1 MAEEEKSVQEEL
13 SLPILLAD
21 RVIKSAQE
29 AESSKVEC
37 AELARHATQLS
48 QFLRATV
55 RLTSSS
61 QSQFLYDRPIRRI
74 TSEVTKTLDRALS
87 LIRKCRHKPNLLRHV
102 LSITSTT
109 DFRKVS
115 TLVENSTADVTWLL
129 SIFDPEAGPTLS
141 LPPIASNDPIMAWV
155 WSYIAT
161 IQMGNLQYRIDAA
174 QALATLALDNDRNK
188 KMIVEENGIPPLL
201 KLLKE
206 SSSAEAQIAAATGLY
221 NLADDQERV
230 RAIANDL
237 GVQIAVKVLAESPM
251 RVQIHVANLVSRMA
265 DLDAYAQEEFG
276 RENITRPLVIH
287 LGMDVVLDEVN
298 DVQPRKT
305 PSLHSLV
312 QINKEMARNQ
322 VSFHSNSM
330 DGSSK
335 GGYYGNNKKEKDRE
349 LEPPEV
355 KAKLKISCAMAL
367 WKLAKGSLLN
377 SRKITETK
385 ALLCLAKIIEK
396 EEGELQINC
405 LMTVMELAAVAESN
419 AELRRVAFKPTSPA
433 GKAVID
439 QLLRVINEETD
450 APLLILAIKAI
461 GSLARTFP
469 AKDTRIVKHIVAKL
483 GHRNTDVAVEACI
496 ALGKFACPDNFNHV
510 EHSKAIV
517 EFDGVPKLMH
527 LLKSNDRGQLHKL
540 LLLCYL
546 ALHVGN
552 SKALEQARALSILE
566 GAARH
571 VIAQHPDLRELF
583 GKAIHHLTLYQTGGH
598 MHRQA

>member
-1 MAEEEKSVQEEL
+1 MAEEEKSLQEEL

-21 RVIKSAQE
+21 RVIKSAQD

-37 AELARHATQLS
+37 ADLARHATQLS
-48 QFLRATV
+48 QFLRSTV

-61 QSQFLYDRPIRRI
+61 QSQSLYDRPIRRI
-74 TSEVTKTLDRALS
+74 TSEVTKTLERALT
-87 LIRKCRHKPNLLRHV
+87 LVRKCRHKPNLLRHV
-102 LSITSTT
+102 LAITSTT

-115 TLVENSTADVTWLL
+115 ILLENSIADVTWLL

-141 LPPIASNDPIMAWV
+141 FPPIASNDPILAWV

-161 IQMGNLQYRIDAA
+161 IQMGNLQHRIDAA

-206 SSSAEAQIAAATGLY
+206 SSSAEAQIAAATTLY
-221 NLADDQERV
+221 NLADDEETV

-237 GVQIAVKVLAESPM
+237 GVQIIVKVLAESPM

-265 DLDAYAQEEFG
+265 DLDLYAQVEFG

-287 LGMDVVLDEVN
+287 LGMDVVLDEPK
-298 DVQPRKT
+298 DAPPHKT

-312 QINKEMARNQ
+312 QINKEMARNNYS
-322 VSFHSNSM
+322 VHSNSM
-330 DGSSK
+330 DGSSR
-335 GGYYGNNKKEKDRE
+335 GGYYSNKKEKDRE

-355 KAKLKISCAMAL
+355 KAKLKVSCAMAL

-396 EEGELQINC
+396 EKGELQINC
-405 LMTVMELAAVAESN
+405 LMTLMELAAVAESN

-450 APLLILAIKAI
+450 APLVIPAIKAI

-469 AKDTRIVKHIVAKL
+469 AKDTRIVEHIVGKL

-496 ALGKFACPDNFNHV
+496 ALGKFACPDNFNCV

-517 EFDGVPKLMH
+517 EYDGVPKLMN
-527 LLKSNDRGQLHKL
+527 LLRYDRGQVPELQ
-540 LLLCYL
+540 LLCYL

-552 SKALEQARALSILE
+552 SKALEQAKALSILE

-571 VIAQHPDLRELF
+571 VVAQRPDLRELF
-583 GKAIHHLTLYQTGGH
+583 AKAIHHLTLYQIGGH

>member
-29 AESSKVEC
+29 AESSKIDC
-37 AELARHATQLS
+37 SELARHATQLS
-48 QFLRATV
+48 QHLRSTV
-55 RLTSSS
+55 RLTQS
-61 QSQFLYDRPIRRI
+61 QSLYDRPIRRI
-74 TSEVTKTLDRALS
+74 TSDVTKTLERALT
-87 LIRKCRHKPNLLRHV
+87 LVRKCRHKPNLLRHV
-102 LSITSTT
+102 LAITSTA
-109 DFRKVS
+109 DFRKVCS
-115 TLVENSTADVTWLL
+115 LLESSIADVTWLL
-129 SIFDPEAGPTLS
+129 SIFDPDAGPTLS

-161 IQMGNLQYRIDAA
+161 IQMGNLQDRIDAA
-174 QALATLALDNDRNK
+174 QALANLAIDNDRNK

-206 SSSAEAQIAAATGLY
+206 SSSAEAQIAAATALY
-221 NLADDQERV
+221 NLADDEERV

-237 GVQIAVKVLAESPM
+237 GVQIIVKVLAESPM
-251 RVQIHVANLVSRMA
+251 RVQIHVANLVARMA
-265 DLDAYAQEEFG
+265 DLDEYAQEEFG

-287 LGMDVVLDEVN
+287 LGMDVVLDEPT
-298 DVQPRKT
+298 DAQPRKT

-312 QINKEMARNQ
+312 QINKEMARNNF
-322 VSFHSNSM
+322 SLHSNSM
-330 DGSSK
+330 DGSSR
-335 GGYYGNNKKEKDRE
+335 GGKKEKDRE

-355 KAKLKISCAMAL
+355 KAKLKVSCAMAL

-396 EEGELQINC
+396 EKGELQINC
-405 LMTVMELAAVAESN
+405 LMTLMELAAVAESN
-419 AELRRVAFKPTSPA
+419 TELRRVAFKPTSPA

-439 QLLRVINEETD
+439 QLLRVIKEEAD
-450 APLLILAIKAI
+450 PLLVIPAIKAI

-469 AKDTRIVKHIVAKL
+469 AKDTRIVGHIVAEL
-483 GHRNTDVAVEACI
+483 EHGNTDVAMEACI
-496 ALGKFACPDNFNHV
+496 ALGKFACPDNFNCV

-517 EFDGVPKLMH
+517 EFAGVPKLMN
-527 LLKSNDRGQLHKL
+527 LLRYDRGQLHGL
-540 LLLCYL
+540 QLLCYL

-571 VIAQHPDLRELF
+571 VVALHPDLRELF
-583 GKAIHHLTLYQTGGH
+583 AKAIHHLTLYQPGGH

>member
-29 AESSKVEC
+29 AESSKIDC
-37 AELARHATQLS
+37 SELARHATQLS
-48 QFLRATV
+48 QHLRSTV
-55 RLTSSS
+55 RLTQS
-61 QSQFLYDRPIRRI
+61 QSLYDRPIRRI
-74 TSEVTKTLDRALS
+74 TSDVTKTLERALT
-87 LIRKCRHKPNLLRHV
+87 LVRKCRHKPNLLRHV
-102 LSITSTT
+102 LAITSTA
-109 DFRKVS
+109 DFRKVCS
-115 TLVENSTADVTWLL
+115 LLESSIADVTWLL
-129 SIFDPEAGPTLS
+129 SIFDPDAGPTLS

-161 IQMGNLQYRIDAA
+161 IQMGNLQDRIDAA
-174 QALATLALDNDRNK
+174 QALANLAIDNDRNK

-206 SSSAEAQIAAATGLY
+206 SSSAEAQIAAATALY
-221 NLADDQERV
+221 NLADDEERV

-237 GVQIAVKVLAESPM
+237 GVQIIVKVLAESPM
-251 RVQIHVANLVSRMA
+251 RVQIHVANLVARMA
-265 DLDAYAQEEFG
+265 DLDEYAQEEFG

-287 LGMDVVLDEVN
+287 LGMDVVLDEPT
-298 DVQPRKT
+298 DAQPRKT

-312 QINKEMARNQ
+312 QINKEMARNNF
-322 VSFHSNSM
+322 SLHSNSM
-330 DGSSK
+330 DGSSR
-335 GGYYGNNKKEKDRE
+335 GGKKEKDRE

-355 KAKLKISCAMAL
+355 KAKLKVSCAMAL

-396 EEGELQINC
+396 EKEELQINC
-405 LMTVMELAAVAESN
+405 LMTLMELAAVAESN
-419 AELRRVAFKPTSPA
+419 TELRRVAFKPTSPA

-439 QLLRVINEETD
+439 QLLRVIKEEAD
-450 APLLILAIKAI
+450 PLLVIPAIKAI

-469 AKDTRIVKHIVAKL
+469 AKDTRIVGHIVAEL
-483 GHRNTDVAVEACI
+483 EHGNTDVAVEACI
-496 ALGKFACPDNFNHV
+496 ALGKFACPDNFNCV

-517 EFDGVPKLMH
+517 EFAGVPKLMI
-527 LLKSNDRGQLHKL
+527 LLRYDRGQLHGL
-540 LLLCYL
+540 QLLCYL

-571 VIAQHPDLRELF
+571 VVALHPDLRELF
-583 GKAIHHLTLYQTGGH
+583 AKAIHHLTLYQPGGH

>member
-37 AELARHATQLS
+37 ADLARHATQLS
-48 QFLRATV
+48 QFLRSTV

-61 QSQFLYDRPIRRI
+61 QSQSLYDRPIRRI
-74 TSEVTKTLDRALS
+74 TSEVTKTLERALT
-87 LIRKCRHKPNLLRHV
+87 LVRKCRHKPNLLRHV
-102 LSITSTT
+102 LAITSTT

-115 TLVENSTADVTWLL
+115 ILLENSIADVTWLL

-141 LPPIASNDPIMAWV
+141 LPPIASNDPILAWV

-161 IQMGNLQYRIDAA
+161 IQMGNLQHRIDAA

-206 SSSAEAQIAAATGLY
+206 SSSAEAQIAAATTLY
-221 NLADDQERV
+221 NLADDEERV

-237 GVQIAVKVLAESPM
+237 GVQIIVKVLAESPM

-265 DLDAYAQEEFG
+265 DLDLYAQEEFG

-287 LGMDVVLDEVN
+287 LGMDVVLDEPK
-298 DVQPRKT
+298 DAPPRKT

-312 QINKEMARNQ
+312 QINKEMARNNYS
-322 VSFHSNSM
+322 VHSNSM
-330 DGSSK
+330 DGSSR
-335 GGYYGNNKKEKDRE
+335 GGHYSNKKEKDRE

-355 KAKLKISCAMAL
+355 KAKLKVSCAMAL

-396 EEGELQINC
+396 EKGELQINC

-450 APLLILAIKAI
+450 APLVIPAIKAI

-469 AKDTRIVKHIVAKL
+469 AKDTRIVEHIVGKL

-496 ALGKFACPDNFNHV
+496 ALGKFACPDNFNCV

-517 EFDGVPKLMH
+517 EYDGVPKLMN
-527 LLKSNDRGQLHKL
+527 LLRYDRGQVPELQ
-540 LLLCYL
+540 LLCYL

-552 SKALEQARALSILE
+552 SKALEQAKALSILE

-571 VIAQHPDLRELF
+571 VVAQRPDLRELF
-583 GKAIHHLTLYQTGGH
+583 AKAIHHLTLYQIGGH

>member
-29 AESSKVEC
+29 AESSKLEC

-48 QFLRATV
+48 QFLRSTV

-61 QSQFLYDRPIRRI
+61 QSQSLYDRPIRRI
-74 TSEVTKTLDRALS
+74 TSEVTKTLDRALT
-87 LIRKCRHKPNLLRHV
+87 LVRKCRHKTNLLRHV
-102 LSITSTT
+102 LAITSTT

-115 TLVENSTADVTWLL
+115 ILLENSIADVTWLL
-129 SIFDPEAGPTLS
+129 SIFDPDAGPTLS

-161 IQMGNLQYRIDAA
+161 IQMGSLQYRIDAA

-188 KMIVEENGIPPLL
+188 KMIVEEKGIPPLL

-221 NLADDQERV
+221 HLADDEERV

-237 GVQIAVKVLAESPM
+237 GVQIVVKALAESPM

-265 DLDAYAQEEFG
+265 DLDVYAQEEFG

-287 LGMDVVLDEVN
+287 LGMDVVLDEPK
-298 DVQPRKT
+298 DAQPRKT

-312 QINKEMARNQ
+312 QINKEMARNNF
-322 VSFHSNSM
+322 SLHSNSM
-330 DGSSK
+330 DGSSR
-335 GGYYGNNKKEKDRE
+335 GTHYYGYKKEKDRE
-349 LEPPEV
+349 LETPEV
-355 KAKLKISCAMAL
+355 KAKLKVSCAMAL

-396 EEGELQINC
+396 EKGELQINC

-450 APLLILAIKAI
+450 PPLVIPAIKAI

-469 AKDTRIVKHIVAKL
+469 AKDTRIVEHVVCKL

-496 ALGKFACPDNFNHV
+496 ALGKFACPDNFNCV

-517 EFDGVPKLMH
+517 EFDGVPKLIN
-527 LLKSNDRGQLHKL
+527 LLRHDRGQLHEL
-540 LLLCYL
+540 QLLCYL

-571 VIAQHPDLRELF
+571 VLAQHPDLRELF
-583 GKAIHHLTLYQTGGH
+583 AKAIHHLTLYQIGGH

>member
-37 AELARHATQLS
+37 AELARHATQLT
-48 QFLRATV
+48 QFLRSTV

-61 QSQFLYDRPIRRI
+61 QSQSLYDRPIRRI
-74 TSEVTKTLDRALS
+74 TSEVTKTLERALT
-87 LIRKCRHKPNLLRHV
+87 LVRKCRHKPNLLRHV
-102 LSITSTT
+102 LAITSTT

-115 TLVENSTADVTWLL
+115 ILLENSIADVTWLL

-161 IQMGNLQYRIDAA
+161 IQMGSLQHRIDAA
-174 QALATLALDNDRNK
+174 LALATLANDNDRNK

-206 SSSAEAQIAAATGLY
+206 SSSAEAQIAAATALY
-221 NLADDQERV
+221 NLADDEERV

-237 GVQIAVKVLAESPM
+237 GVQIIVKVLAESPM

-265 DLDAYAQEEFG
+265 DLDLYAQEEFG

-287 LGMDVVLDEVN
+287 LGMDVVLDEPK
-298 DVQPRKT
+298 DAPPRKT

-312 QINKEMARNQ
+312 QINKEMARNNYS
-322 VSFHSNSM
+322 VHSNSM
-330 DGSSK
+330 DGSSR
-335 GGYYGNNKKEKDRE
+335 GGHYGNKKEKDRE

-355 KAKLKISCAMAL
+355 KAKLKVSCAMAL
-367 WKLAKGSLLN
+367 WKLAKGSLMN

-396 EEGELQINC
+396 EKGELQINC

-450 APLLILAIKAI
+450 APLVIPAIKAI

-469 AKDTRIVKHIVAKL
+469 AKDTRIVKHLVGKL

-496 ALGKFACPDNFNHV
+496 ALEKFACPENFNCV

-517 EFDGVPKLMH
+517 EFDGVPKLMN
-527 LLKSNDRGQLHKL
+527 LLRYDRGQVHELQ
-540 LLLCYL
+540 LLCYL

-552 SKALEQARALSILE
+552 SKALEQAKALSILE

-571 VIAQHPDLRELF
+571 VIAQRPDLRELF
-583 GKAIHHLTLYQTGGH
+583 AKAIHHLTLYQIGGH

>member
-37 AELARHATQLS
+37 ADLARHATQLS
-48 QFLRATV
+48 QFLRSTV

-61 QSQFLYDRPIRRI
+61 QSLSLYDRPIRRI
-74 TSEVTKTLDRALS
+74 TSEVTKTLERALT
-87 LIRKCRHKPNLLRHV
+87 LVRKCRHKPNLLRHV
-102 LSITSTT
+102 LAITSTT

-115 TLVENSTADVTWLL
+115 ILLENSIADVKWLL

-141 LPPIASNDPIMAWV
+141 LPPIASNDPILAWV

-161 IQMGNLQYRIDAA
+161 IQMGNLQHRIDAA

-206 SSSAEAQIAAATGLY
+206 SSSAEAQIAAATTLY
-221 NLADDQERV
+221 NLADDEERV

-237 GVQIAVKVLAESPM
+237 GVQIIVKVLAESPM

-265 DLDAYAQEEFG
+265 DLDLYAQEEFG

-287 LGMDVVLDEVN
+287 LGMDVVLDEPK
-298 DVQPRKT
+298 DAPPRKT

-312 QINKEMARNQ
+312 QINKEMARNNYS
-322 VSFHSNSM
+322 VHSNSM
-330 DGSSK
+330 DGSSR
-335 GGYYGNNKKEKDRE
+335 GGHYSNKKEKDRE

-355 KAKLKISCAMAL
+355 KAKLKVSCAMAL

-396 EEGELQINC
+396 EKGELQINC

-450 APLLILAIKAI
+450 APLVIPAIKAI

-469 AKDTRIVKHIVAKL
+469 AKDTRIVEHIVGKL

-496 ALGKFACPDNFNHV
+496 ALGKFACPDNFNCV

-517 EFDGVPKLMH
+517 EYDGVPKLMN
-527 LLKSNDRGQLHKL
+527 LLRYDRGQVPELQ
-540 LLLCYL
+540 LLCYL

-552 SKALEQARALSILE
+552 SKALEQAKALSILE

-571 VIAQHPDLRELF
+571 VVAQRPDLRELF
-583 GKAIHHLTLYQTGGH
+583 AKAIHHLTLYQIGGH

>member
-61 QSQFLYDRPIRRI
+61 QSQSLYDRPIRRI
-74 TSEVTKTLDRALS
+74 TAEVTKTLDRALT
-87 LIRKCRHKPNLLRHV
+87 LVRKCRHKTNLLRHV
-102 LSITSTT
+102 LAITSTT

-115 TLVENSTADVTWLL
+115 TLLENSTADVTWLL
-129 SIFDPEAGPTLS
+129 SIFDPDAGPTLS

-174 QALATLALDNDRNK
+174 QALANLARDNDRNK
-188 KMIVEENGIPPLL
+188 KMILEENGIPPLL

-206 SSSAEAQIAAATGLY
+206 SSSAEAQIAAATALY
-221 NLADDQERV
+221 ILADDEERV
-230 RAIANDL
+230 RAITNDL
-237 GVQIAVKVLAESPM
+237 GVQIIVKVLAEAPM
-251 RVQIHVANLVSRMA
+251 RVQIQVANLVSRMA
-265 DLDAYAQEEFG
+265 DLDSYAQEEFG

-287 LGMDVVLDEVN
+287 LGMDVVLDEPKET
-298 DVQPRKT
+298 QPRKT

-312 QINKEMARNQ
+312 QINKEMARNNF
-322 VSFHSNSM
+322 SLHSNSM

-335 GGYYGNNKKEKDRE
+335 GGHFGNKKDKDRE

-355 KAKLKISCAMAL
+355 KAKLKVSCAMAL

-396 EEGELQINC
+396 EKGELQINC
-405 LMTVMELAAVAESN
+405 MMTVMELAAVAESN
-419 AELRRVAFKPTSPA
+419 AELRRAVFKSNSPA

-450 APLLILAIKAI
+450 APLVIPAIKAI
-461 GSLARTFP
+461 GSLSRTFP
-469 AKDTRIVKHIVAKL
+469 AKDTRIIEHIVAKL

-496 ALGKFACPDNFNHV
+496 ALGKFACPDNFNCV

-517 EFDGVPKLMH
+517 EFDGVPKLMN
-527 LLKSNDRGQLHKL
+527 LLRYDRGQLHEL

-571 VIAQHPDLRELF
+571 VVSQHPDLRELF
-583 GKAIHHLTLYQTGGH
+583 AKAIHHLTLYQTGGH
-598 MHRQA
+598 AHRQA

>member
-29 AESSKVEC
+29 AESSKAEC

-48 QFLRATV
+48 QFLRSTV

-61 QSQFLYDRPIRRI
+61 QSQSLYDRPIRRI
-74 TSEVTKTLDRALS
+74 TSEVTKTLERALT
-87 LIRKCRHKPNLLRHV
+87 LVRKCRHKPNLLRHV
-102 LSITSTT
+102 LAITSTT

-115 TLVENSTADVTWLL
+115 TLLENSIADVTWLL

-174 QALATLALDNDRNK
+174 QALANLARDNDRNK

-206 SSSAEAQIAAATGLY
+206 SSSAEAQIAAATALY
-221 NLADDQERV
+221 NLADDEERV

-237 GVQIAVKVLAESPM
+237 GVQIIVKVLAEAPM

-265 DLDAYAQEEFG
+265 ELDSYSQEEFG

-287 LGMDVVLDEVN
+287 LGMDVVLDESK
-298 DVQPRKT
+298 DAQPHKT
-305 PSLHSLV
+305 PTLHSLV
-312 QINKEMARNQ
+312 QINKEMARNNF
-322 VSFHSNSM
+322 SFHSNSM
-330 DGSSK
+330 DGSSR
-335 GGYYGNNKKEKDRE
+335 GGKKEKERE

-355 KAKLKISCAMAL
+355 KSKLKVSCAMAL

-396 EEGELQINC
+396 EKGELQINC

-450 APLLILAIKAI
+450 APLVIPAIKAI

-469 AKDTRIVKHIVAKL
+469 AKDTRIVEHIVAKL

-496 ALGKFACPDNFNHV
+496 ALGKFACPDNFNCV

-517 EFDGVPKLMH
+517 EFDGVPKLMN
-527 LLKSNDRGQLHKL
+527 LLRYDRTQLHEL

-571 VIAQHPDLRELF
+571 VVAQHPDLRELF
-583 GKAIHHLTLYQTGGH
+583 AKAIHHLTLYQPGGH

>member
-1 MAEEEKSVQEEL
+1 MAEEEKSLQEEL

-21 RVIKSAQE
+21 RVIKSAQD

-37 AELARHATQLS
+37 ADLARHATQLS
-48 QFLRATV
+48 QFLRSTV

-61 QSQFLYDRPIRRI
+61 QSQSLYDRPIRRI
-74 TSEVTKTLDRALS
+74 TSEVTKTLERALT
-87 LIRKCRHKPNLLRHV
+87 LVRKCRHKPNLLRHV
-102 LSITSTT
+102 LAITSTT

-115 TLVENSTADVTWLL
+115 ILLENSIADVTWLL

-141 LPPIASNDPIMAWV
+141 FPPIASNDPILAWV

-161 IQMGNLQYRIDAA
+161 IQMGNLQHRIDAA

-206 SSSAEAQIAAATGLY
+206 SSSAEAQIAAATTLY
-221 NLADDQERV
+221 NLADDEETV

-237 GVQIAVKVLAESPM
+237 GVQIIVKVLAESPM

-265 DLDAYAQEEFG
+265 DLDLYAQVEFG

-287 LGMDVVLDEVN
+287 LGMDVVLDEPK
-298 DVQPRKT
+298 DAPPRKT

-312 QINKEMARNQ
+312 QINKEMARNNYS
-322 VSFHSNSM
+322 VHSNSM
-330 DGSSK
+330 DGSSR
-335 GGYYGNNKKEKDRE
+335 GGYYSNKKEKDRE

-355 KAKLKISCAMAL
+355 KAKLKVSCAMAL

-396 EEGELQINC
+396 EKGELQINC
-405 LMTVMELAAVAESN
+405 LMTLMELAAVAESN

-450 APLLILAIKAI
+450 APLVIPAIKAI

-469 AKDTRIVKHIVAKL
+469 AKDTRIVEHIVGKL

-496 ALGKFACPDNFNHV
+496 ALGKFACPDNFNCV

-517 EFDGVPKLMH
+517 EYDGVPKLMN
-527 LLKSNDRGQLHKL
+527 LLRYDRGQVPELQ
-540 LLLCYL
+540 LLCYL

-552 SKALEQARALSILE
+552 SKALEQAKALSILE

-571 VIAQHPDLRELF
+571 VVAQRPDLRELF
-583 GKAIHHLTLYQTGGH
+583 AKAIHHLTLYQIGGH

>member
-37 AELARHATQLS
+37 ADLARHATQLN
-48 QFLRATV
+48 QFLRSTV

-61 QSQFLYDRPIRRI
+61 QSLSLYDRPIRRI
-74 TSEVTKTLDRALS
+74 TSEVTKTLERALT
-87 LIRKCRHKPNLLRHV
+87 LVRKCRHKPNLLRHV
-102 LSITSTT
+102 LAITSTT

-115 TLVENSTADVTWLL
+115 ILLENSIADVKWLL

-141 LPPIASNDPIMAWV
+141 LPPIASNDPILAWV

-161 IQMGNLQYRIDAA
+161 IQMGNLQHRIDAA

-206 SSSAEAQIAAATGLY
+206 SSSAEAQIAAATTLY
-221 NLADDQERV
+221 NLADDEERV

-237 GVQIAVKVLAESPM
+237 GVQIIVKVLAESPM

-265 DLDAYAQEEFG
+265 DLDFYAQEEFG

-287 LGMDVVLDEVN
+287 LGMDVVLDEPK
-298 DVQPRKT
+298 DAPPRKT

-312 QINKEMARNQ
+312 QINKEMARNNYS
-322 VSFHSNSM
+322 VHSNSM
-330 DGSSK
+330 DGSSR
-335 GGYYGNNKKEKDRE
+335 GGHYSNKKEKDRE

-355 KAKLKISCAMAL
+355 KAKLKVSCAMAL

-396 EEGELQINC
+396 EKGELQINC

-450 APLLILAIKAI
+450 APLVIPAIKAI

-469 AKDTRIVKHIVAKL
+469 AKDTRIVEHIVGKL

-496 ALGKFACPDNFNHV
+496 ALGKFACPDNFNCV

-517 EFDGVPKLMH
+517 EYDGVPKLMN
-527 LLKSNDRGQLHKL
+527 LLRYDRGQVPELQ
-540 LLLCYL
+540 LLCYL

-552 SKALEQARALSILE
+552 SKALEQAKALSILE

-571 VIAQHPDLRELF
+571 VVAQRPDLRELF
-583 GKAIHHLTLYQTGGH
+583 AKAIHHLTLYQIGGH

>member
-1 MAEEEKSVQEEL
+1 MAEEEKSIQDEL

-29 AESSKVEC
+29 AESYKQEC
-37 AELARHATQLS
+37 TDLARHATQLS

-55 RLTSSS
+55 RLTQS
-61 QSQFLYDRPIRRI
+61 QSLYDKPIRRI
-74 TSEVTKTLDRALS
+74 TNEVTKTLDRALT
-87 LIRKCRHKPNLLRHV
+87 LVRKCRHKPNLLRHV

-115 TLVENSTADVTWLL
+115 TLLENSTADVKWLL
-129 SIFDPEAGPTLS
+129 SIFDPDAGPTLS
-141 LPPIASNDPIMAWV
+141 LPPIASNDPIVAWV

-174 QALATLALDNDRNK
+174 QALANLALDNDRNK
-188 KMIVEENGIPPLL
+188 KMIVEEKGVPPLL

-206 SSSAEAQIAAATGLY
+206 SSSAEAQIAAATALY
-221 NLADDQERV
+221 NLADDEERV

-237 GVQIAVKVLAESPM
+237 GVQIVVQVLTESPM

-265 DLDAYAQEEFG
+265 DLDTYAQEEFG
-276 RENITRPLVIH
+276 RENITRPLVIN
-287 LGMDVVLDEVN
+287 LGMDVVLDELK
-298 DVQPRKT
+298 DAQPRKT

-322 VSFHSNSM
+322 FSFHSNSM
-330 DGSSK
+330 DGSSR
-335 GGYYGNNKKEKDRE
+335 GNKKEKDRE

-367 WKLAKGSLLN
+367 WKLAKGCLLN

-396 EEGELQINC
+396 EKGELQINC

-419 AELRRVAFKPTSPA
+419 AELRRLAFKPTSPA
-433 GKAVID
+433 GKALID
-439 QLLRVINEETD
+439 QLLRVINEESD
-450 APLLILAIKAI
+450 APLVIPAIKAI

-469 AKDTRIVKHIVAKL
+469 AKDTRIIEHIVAKL

-496 ALGKFACPDNFNHV
+496 ALGKFACPDNFNCV

-517 EFDGVPKLMH
+517 EFDGVPKLMN
-527 LLKSNDRGQLHKL
+527 LLRSDRGQLHEL
-540 LLLCYL
+540 QLLCYL

-571 VIAQHPDLRELF
+571 VLAQRPDLRELF
-583 GKAIHHLTLYQTGGH
+583 AKAIHHLTLYQTGGH

>member
-37 AELARHATQLS
+37 ADLARHATQLN
-48 QFLRATV
+48 QFLRSTV

-61 QSQFLYDRPIRRI
+61 QSQSLYDRPIRRI
-74 TSEVTKTLDRALS
+74 TSEVTKTLERALT
-87 LIRKCRHKPNLLRHV
+87 LVRKCRHKPNLLRHV
-102 LSITSTT
+102 LAITSTT

-115 TLVENSTADVTWLL
+115 ILLENSIADVKWLL

-141 LPPIASNDPIMAWV
+141 LPPIASNDPILAWV

-161 IQMGNLQYRIDAA
+161 IQMGNLQHRIDAA

-206 SSSAEAQIAAATGLY
+206 SSSAEAQISAATTLY
-221 NLADDQERV
+221 NLADDEERV

-237 GVQIAVKVLAESPM
+237 GVQIIVKVLAESPM

-265 DLDAYAQEEFG
+265 DLDLYAQEEFG

-287 LGMDVVLDEVN
+287 LGMDVVLDEPK
-298 DVQPRKT
+298 DAPPRKT

-312 QINKEMARNQ
+312 QINKEMARNNYS
-322 VSFHSNSM
+322 VHSNSM
-330 DGSSK
+330 DGSSR
-335 GGYYGNNKKEKDRE
+335 GGHYSNKKEKDRE

-355 KAKLKISCAMAL
+355 KAKLKVSCAMAL

-396 EEGELQINC
+396 EKGELQINC

-450 APLLILAIKAI
+450 APLVIPAIKAI

-469 AKDTRIVKHIVAKL
+469 AKDTRIVEHIVGKL

-496 ALGKFACPDNFNHV
+496 ALGKFACPDNFNCV

-517 EFDGVPKLMH
+517 EYDGVPKLMN
-527 LLKSNDRGQLHKL
+527 LLRYDRGQVPELQ
-540 LLLCYL
+540 LLCYL

-552 SKALEQARALSILE
+552 SKALEQAKALSILE

-571 VIAQHPDLRELF
+571 VVAQRPDLRELF
-583 GKAIHHLTLYQTGGH
+583 AKAIHHLTLYQIGGH

>member
-37 AELARHATQLS
+37 ADLARHATQLN
-48 QFLRATV
+48 QFLRSTV

-61 QSQFLYDRPIRRI
+61 QSLSLYDRPIRRI
-74 TSEVTKTLDRALS
+74 TSEVTKTLERALT
-87 LIRKCRHKPNLLRHV
+87 LVRKCRHKPNLLRHV
-102 LSITSTT
+102 LAITSTT

-115 TLVENSTADVTWLL
+115 ILLENSIADVKWLL

-141 LPPIASNDPIMAWV
+141 LPPIASNDPILAWV

-161 IQMGNLQYRIDAA
+161 IQMGNLQHRIDAA

-206 SSSAEAQIAAATGLY
+206 SSSAEAQIAAATTLY
-221 NLADDQERV
+221 NLADDEERV

-237 GVQIAVKVLAESPM
+237 GVQIIVKVLAESPM

-265 DLDAYAQEEFG
+265 DLDLYAQEEFG

-287 LGMDVVLDEVN
+287 LGMDVVLDEPK
-298 DVQPRKT
+298 DAPPRKT

-312 QINKEMARNQ
+312 QINKEMARNNYS
-322 VSFHSNSM
+322 VHSNSM
-330 DGSSK
+330 DGSSR
-335 GGYYGNNKKEKDRE
+335 GGHYSNKKEKDRE

-355 KAKLKISCAMAL
+355 KAKLKVSCAMAL

-396 EEGELQINC
+396 EKGELQINC

-450 APLLILAIKAI
+450 APLVIPAIKAI

-469 AKDTRIVKHIVAKL
+469 AKDTRIVEHIVGKL

-496 ALGKFACPDNFNHV
+496 ALGKFACPDNFNCV

-517 EFDGVPKLMH
+517 EYDGVPKLMN
-527 LLKSNDRGQLHKL
+527 LLRYDRGQVPELQ
-540 LLLCYL
+540 LLCYL

-552 SKALEQARALSILE
+552 SKALEQAKALSILE

-571 VIAQHPDLRELF
+571 VVAQRPDLRELF
-583 GKAIHHLTLYQTGGH
+583 AKAIHHLTLYQIGGH

>member
-37 AELARHATQLS
+37 ADLARHATQLS
-48 QFLRATV
+48 QFLRSTV

-61 QSQFLYDRPIRRI
+61 QSQSLYDRPIRRI
-74 TSEVTKTLDRALS
+74 TSEVTKTLERALT
-87 LIRKCRHKPNLLRHV
+87 LVRKCRHKPNLLRHV
-102 LSITSTT
+102 LAITSTT

-115 TLVENSTADVTWLL
+115 ILLENSIADVTWLL

-141 LPPIASNDPIMAWV
+141 LPPIASNDPILAWV

-161 IQMGNLQYRIDAA
+161 IQMGNLQHRIDAA

-206 SSSAEAQIAAATGLY
+206 SSSAEAQIAAATTLY
-221 NLADDQERV
+221 NLADDEERV

-237 GVQIAVKVLAESPM
+237 GVQIIVKVLAESPM

-265 DLDAYAQEEFG
+265 DLDLYAQEEFG

-287 LGMDVVLDEVN
+287 LGMDVVLDEPK
-298 DVQPRKT
+298 DAPPRKT

-312 QINKEMARNQ
+312 QINKEMARNNY
-322 VSFHSNSM
+322 SGHSNSM
-330 DGSSK
+330 DGSSR
-335 GGYYGNNKKEKDRE
+335 GGHYSNKKEKDRE

-355 KAKLKISCAMAL
+355 KAKLKVSCAMAL

-396 EEGELQINC
+396 EKGELQINC

-450 APLLILAIKAI
+450 APLVIPAIKAI

-469 AKDTRIVKHIVAKL
+469 AKDTRIVEHIVGKL
-483 GHRNTDVAVEACI
+483 GNRNTDVAVEACI
-496 ALGKFACPDNFNHV
+496 ALGKFACPDNFNCV

-517 EFDGVPKLMH
+517 EYDGVPKLMN
-527 LLKSNDRGQLHKL
+527 LLRYDRGQVPELQ
-540 LLLCYL
+540 LLCYL

-552 SKALEQARALSILE
+552 SKALEQAKALSILE

-571 VIAQHPDLRELF
+571 VVAQRPDLRELF
-583 GKAIHHLTLYQTGGH
+583 AKAIHHLTLYQIGGH

>member
-29 AESSKVEC
+29 AESSKSEC
-37 AELARHATQLS
+37 SEIARHATQLG
-48 QFLRATV
+48 QFLRSTV
-55 RLTSSS
+55 RLTTSS
-61 QSQFLYDRPIRRI
+61 QPQSLYDRPIRCI
-74 TSEVTKTLDRALS
+74 TAEVTKTLERALT
-87 LIRKCRHKPNLLRHV
+87 LVRKCRHKPNLLRHV
-102 LSITSTT
+102 LAITSTA

-115 TLVENSTADVTWLL
+115 GLLENSIADVTWLL
-129 SIFDPEAGPTLS
+129 SIFDPDAGPTLS

-161 IQMGNLQYRIDAA
+161 IQMGNLPYRIDAA
-174 QALATLALDNDRNK
+174 QALATLARDNDRNK

-206 SSSAEAQIAAATGLY
+206 SSSAEAQIAAATALN
-221 NLADDQERV
+221 NLADDEERV

-237 GVQIAVKVLAESPM
+237 GVQIIVKVLAEAPM
-251 RVQIHVANLVSRMA
+251 RVQIYLANLVSRMA
-265 DLDAYAQEEFG
+265 ELDSYAQEEFG

-287 LGMDVVLDEVN
+287 LGMDVVLDEYK
-298 DVQPRKT
+298 DAQPRKT
-305 PSLHSLV
+305 PSIHSLV
-312 QINKEMARNQ
+312 QINKEMARNNF
-322 VSFHSNSM
+322 SFHSNSM
-330 DGSSK
+330 DGSSRA
-335 GGYYGNNKKEKDRE
+335 GKKEKERE

-355 KAKLKISCAMAL
+355 KANLKISCAMAL

-396 EEGELQINC
+396 EKGELQINC
-405 LMTVMELAAVAESN
+405 LMTLMELAAVAESN
-419 AELRRVAFKPTSPA
+419 AEFRRLAFKPTSPA

-439 QLLRVINEETD
+439 QLLRVINEETH
-450 APLLILAIKAI
+450 APLVIPAIKAI

-469 AKDTRIVKHIVAKL
+469 AKDRRIIEHIVAKL

-496 ALGKFACPDNFNHV
+496 ALGKFACPDNFNCV

-517 EFDGVPKLMH
+517 EFDGVPKLMS
-527 LLKSNDRGQLHKL
+527 LLRYDRTQLHEL
-540 LLLCYL
+540 QLLCYL

-552 SKALEQARALSILE
+552 SKALEQTRALSILE

-571 VIAQHPDLRELF
+571 VVAQHPDLRELF
-583 GKAIHHLTLYQTGGH
+583 AKAIHHLTLYQPGGH

>member
-37 AELARHATQLS
+37 AELARHATQLT
-48 QFLRATV
+48 QFLRSTV

-61 QSQFLYDRPIRRI
+61 QSQSLYDRPIRRI
-74 TSEVTKTLDRALS
+74 TSEVTKTLERALT
-87 LIRKCRHKPNLLRHV
+87 LVRKCRHKPNLLRHV
-102 LSITSTT
+102 LAITSTT

-115 TLVENSTADVTWLL
+115 VLLENSIADVTWLL

-161 IQMGNLQYRIDAA
+161 IQMGSLQHRIDAA
-174 QALATLALDNDRNK
+174 LALATLASDNDRNK

-206 SSSAEAQIAAATGLY
+206 SSSSEAQIAAATALY
-221 NLADDQERV
+221 NLADDAERV

-237 GVQIAVKVLAESPM
+237 GVQIIVKVLAESPM

-265 DLDAYAQEEFG
+265 DLDLYAQEEFG

-287 LGMDVVLDEVN
+287 LGMDVVLDEPK
-298 DVQPRKT
+298 DAPPRKT

-312 QINKEMARNQ
+312 QINKEMARNNYS
-322 VSFHSNSM
+322 VHSNSM
-330 DGSSK
+330 DGSSR
-335 GGYYGNNKKEKDRE
+335 GGHYGNKKEKDRE

-355 KAKLKISCAMAL
+355 KAKLKVSCAMAL
-367 WKLAKGSLLN
+367 WKLAKGSLMN

-396 EEGELQINC
+396 EKGELQINC

-450 APLLILAIKAI
+450 APLVIPAIKAI

-469 AKDTRIVKHIVAKL
+469 AKDTRIVKHLVGKL

-496 ALGKFACPDNFNHV
+496 ALGKFACPENFNCV

-517 EFDGVPKLMH
+517 EFDGVPKLMN
-527 LLKSNDRGQLHKL
+527 LLRYDRGQVHELQ
-540 LLLCYL
+540 LLCYL

-552 SKALEQARALSILE
+552 SKALEQAKALSILE

-571 VIAQHPDLRELF
+571 VIAQRPDLRELF
-583 GKAIHHLTLYQTGGH
+583 AKAIHHLTLYQIGGH

>member
-61 QSQFLYDRPIRRI
+61 QSQSLYDRPIRRI
-74 TSEVTKTLDRALS
+74 TSEVTKTLDRALT
-87 LIRKCRHKPNLLRHV
+87 LVRKCRHKPNLLRHV
-102 LSITSTT
+102 LAITSTA

-115 TLVENSTADVTWLL
+115 TLLENSTADVTWLL
-129 SIFDPEAGPTLS
+129 SIFDPDAGPTLS

-161 IQMGNLQYRIDAA
+161 VQMGNLQYRIDAA
-174 QALATLALDNDRNK
+174 QELANLARDNNRNK

-206 SSSAEAQIAAATGLY
+206 SSSAAAQIAAATALY
-221 NLADDQERV
+221 NLADDEERV

-237 GVQIAVKVLAESPM
+237 GVQIVVKVLAEAPM
-251 RVQIHVANLVSRMA
+251 RVQIHIANLVSRMA

-276 RENITRPLVIH
+276 RENITRPLVTL
-287 LGMDVVLDEVN
+287 LGMDVVLDDNRES
-298 DVQPRKT
+298 QPRKT

-312 QINKEMARNQ
+312 QINKEMARNNF
-322 VSFHSNSM
+322 SFHSNSM
-330 DGSSK
+330 DGSSR
-335 GGYYGNNKKEKDRE
+335 GGHYGNKKEKDRE

-355 KAKLKISCAMAL
+355 KAKLKVSCAMAL

-377 SRKITETK
+377 TRKITEAK
-385 ALLCLAKIIEK
+385 GLLCLAKIIEK
-396 EEGELQINC
+396 EKGDLQINC

-419 AELRRVAFKPTSPA
+419 VELRRVAFKPTSPA

-439 QLLRVINEETD
+439 QLLRVINEETS
-450 APLLILAIKAI
+450 APLVIPAIKAI
-461 GSLARTFP
+461 GCLARTFP
-469 AKDTRIVKHIVAKL
+469 AKDTRIIELIVVKL

-496 ALGKFACPDNFNHV
+496 ALEKFTCPDNFNRV

-517 EFDGVPKLMH
+517 EFDGVPKLMN
-527 LLKSNDRGQLHKL
+527 LLRSNDRGQVHEL

-552 SKALEQARALSILE
+552 SKALEQARALSFLE

-571 VIAQHPDLRELF
+571 VVSQRPDLKELF
-583 GKAIHHLTLYQTGGH
+583 GKAIHRLTLYQAGGH
-598 MHRQA
+598 THRQA

>member
-37 AELARHATQLS
+37 ADLARHATQLS
-48 QFLRATV
+48 QFLRSTV

-61 QSQFLYDRPIRRI
+61 QSQSLYDRPIRRI
-74 TSEVTKTLDRALS
+74 TSEVTKTLERALT
-87 LIRKCRHKPNLLRHV
+87 LVRKCRHKPNLLRHV
-102 LSITSTT
+102 LAITSTT

-115 TLVENSTADVTWLL
+115 ILLENSIADVKWLL

-141 LPPIASNDPIMAWV
+141 LPPIASNDPILAWV

-161 IQMGNLQYRIDAA
+161 IQMGNLQHRIDAA

-206 SSSAEAQIAAATGLY
+206 SSSAEAQIAAATTLY
-221 NLADDQERV
+221 NLADDEERV

-237 GVQIAVKVLAESPM
+237 GVQIIVKVLAESPM

-265 DLDAYAQEEFG
+265 DLDLYAQEEFG

-287 LGMDVVLDEVN
+287 LGMDVVLDEPK
-298 DVQPRKT
+298 DAPPRKT

-312 QINKEMARNQ
+312 QINKEMARNNYS
-322 VSFHSNSM
+322 VHSNSM
-330 DGSSK
+330 DGSSR
-335 GGYYGNNKKEKDRE
+335 GGHYSNKKEKDRE

-355 KAKLKISCAMAL
+355 KAKLKVSCAMAL

-396 EEGELQINC
+396 EKGELQINC

-450 APLLILAIKAI
+450 APLVIPAIKAI

-469 AKDTRIVKHIVAKL
+469 AKDTRIVEHIVGKL

-496 ALGKFACPDNFNHV
+496 ALGKFACPDNFNCV

-517 EFDGVPKLMH
+517 EYDGVPKLMN
-527 LLKSNDRGQLHKL
+527 LLRYDRGQVPELQ
-540 LLLCYL
+540 LLCYL

-552 SKALEQARALSILE
+552 SKALEQAKALSILE

-571 VIAQHPDLRELF
+571 VVAQRPDLRELF
-583 GKAIHHLTLYQTGGH
+583 AKAIHHLTLYQIGGH

>member
-29 AESSKVEC
+29 AESSKIDC
-37 AELARHATQLS
+37 SELARHATQLS
-48 QFLRATV
+48 QHLRSTV
-55 RLTSSS
+55 RLTQS
-61 QSQFLYDRPIRRI
+61 QSLYDRPIRRI
-74 TSEVTKTLDRALS
+74 TSDVTKTLERALT
-87 LIRKCRHKPNLLRHV
+87 LVRKCRHKPNLLRHV
-102 LSITSTT
+102 LAITSTA
-109 DFRKVS
+109 DFRKVCS
-115 TLVENSTADVTWLL
+115 LLESSIADVTWLL
-129 SIFDPEAGPTLS
+129 SIFDPDAGPTLS

-161 IQMGNLQYRIDAA
+161 IQMGNLQDRIDAA
-174 QALATLALDNDRNK
+174 QALANLAIDNDRNK

-206 SSSAEAQIAAATGLY
+206 SSSAEAQIAAATALY
-221 NLADDQERV
+221 NLADDEERV

-237 GVQIAVKVLAESPM
+237 GVQIIVKVLAESPM
-251 RVQIHVANLVSRMA
+251 RVQIHVANLVARMA
-265 DLDAYAQEEFG
+265 DLNEYAQEEFG

-287 LGMDVVLDEVN
+287 LGMDVVLDEPT
-298 DVQPRKT
+298 DAQPRKT

-312 QINKEMARNQ
+312 QINKEMARNNF
-322 VSFHSNSM
+322 SLHLNSM
-330 DGSSK
+330 DGSSR
-335 GGYYGNNKKEKDRE
+335 GGKKEKDRE

-355 KAKLKISCAMAL
+355 KAKLKVSCAMAL

-405 LMTVMELAAVAESN
+405 LMTLMELAAVAESN
-419 AELRRVAFKPTSPA
+419 TELRRVAFKPTSPA

-439 QLLRVINEETD
+439 QLLRVIKEEAD
-450 APLLILAIKAI
+450 PLLVIPAIKAI

-469 AKDTRIVKHIVAKL
+469 AKDTRIVGHIVAEL
-483 GHRNTDVAVEACI
+483 EHANTDVAVEACI
-496 ALGKFACPDNFNHV
+496 ALGKFACPDNFNCV

-517 EFDGVPKLMH
+517 EFAGVPKLMI
-527 LLKSNDRGQLHKL
+527 LLRYDRGQLHGL
-540 LLLCYL
+540 QLLCYL

-571 VIAQHPDLRELF
+571 VVALHPDLRELF
-583 GKAIHHLTLYQTGGH
+583 AKAIHHLTLYQPGGH

>member
-37 AELARHATQLS
+37 ADLARHATQLS
-48 QFLRATV
+48 QFLRSTV

-61 QSQFLYDRPIRRI
+61 QSQSLYDRPIRRI
-74 TSEVTKTLDRALS
+74 TSEVTKTLERALT
-87 LIRKCRHKPNLLRHV
+87 LVRKCRHKPNLLRHV
-102 LSITSTT
+102 LAITSTT

-115 TLVENSTADVTWLL
+115 ILLENSIADVTWLL

-141 LPPIASNDPIMAWV
+141 LPPIASNDPILAWV

-161 IQMGNLQYRIDAA
+161 IQMGNLQHRIDAA

-206 SSSAEAQIAAATGLY
+206 SSSAEAQIAGATALY
-221 NLADDQERV
+221 NLADDEERV

-237 GVQIAVKVLAESPM
+237 GVQIIVKVLAESPM

-265 DLDAYAQEEFG
+265 DLDLYAQEEFG

-287 LGMDVVLDEVN
+287 LGMDVVLDEPK
-298 DVQPRKT
+298 DAPPRKT

-312 QINKEMARNQ
+312 QINKEMARNNYS
-322 VSFHSNSM
+322 VHSNSM
-330 DGSSK
+330 DGSSR
-335 GGYYGNNKKEKDRE
+335 GGHYGNKKEKDRE

-355 KAKLKISCAMAL
+355 KAKLKVSCAMAL

-396 EEGELQINC
+396 EKGELQINC

-433 GKAVID
+433 GKAVIV

-450 APLLILAIKAI
+450 APLVIPAIKAI

-469 AKDTRIVKHIVAKL
+469 AKDTRIVEHLVGKL

-496 ALGKFACPDNFNHV
+496 ALGKFACPDNFNCV

-517 EFDGVPKLMH
+517 EFDGVPKLMN
-527 LLKSNDRGQLHKL
+527 LLRYDRGQVHELQ
-540 LLLCYL
+540 LLCYL

-552 SKALEQARALSILE
+552 SKALEQAKALSILE

-571 VIAQHPDLRELF
+571 VVAQRPDLRELF
-583 GKAIHHLTLYQTGGH
+583 AKAIHHLTLYQIGGH

>member
-29 AESSKVEC
+29 AESSKLEC

-48 QFLRATV
+48 QFLRSTV

-61 QSQFLYDRPIRRI
+61 QSQSLYDRPIRRI
-74 TSEVTKTLDRALS
+74 TSEVTKTLERALT
-87 LIRKCRHKPNLLRHV
+87 LVRKCRHKTNLLRHV
-102 LSITSTT
+102 LAITSTA

-115 TLVENSTADVTWLL
+115 ILLENSIADVKWLL

-161 IQMGNLQYRIDAA
+161 IQMGSLQYRIDAA

-206 SSSAEAQIAAATGLY
+206 SSSAEAQIAAATALY
-221 NLADDQERV
+221 NLADDEERV

-237 GVQIAVKVLAESPM
+237 GVQIVVKVLAESPM
-251 RVQIHVANLVSRMA
+251 RVQIYVANLVSRMA
-265 DLDAYAQEEFG
+265 DLDLYAQEEFG
-276 RENITRPLVIH
+276 RENITRPLVIL
-287 LGMDVVLDEVN
+287 LGMDLVLDEPK
-298 DVQPRKT
+298 DAQPRKT

-312 QINKEMARNQ
+312 QINKEMVRNNF
-322 VSFHSNSM
+322 SLHSNSM
-330 DGSSK
+330 DGSSR
-335 GGYYGNNKKEKDRE
+335 GSHYKKEKDRE
-349 LEPPEV
+349 LEHPEV
-355 KAKLKISCAMAL
+355 KARLKVSCAMAL

-396 EEGELQINC
+396 EKGELQINC
-405 LMTVMELAAVAESN
+405 LMTLMELAAVAEAN

-439 QLLRVINEETD
+439 QLLRVINEETT
-450 APLLILAIKAI
+450 APLVIPAIKAI

-469 AKDTRIVKHIVAKL
+469 AKDTRIVEHLVGKL
-483 GHRNTDVAVEACI
+483 GHRNTDIALEACI
-496 ALGKFACPDNFNHV
+496 ALGKFACPDNFNCV

-517 EFDGVPKLMH
+517 EFDGVPKLIN
-527 LLKSNDRGQLHKL
+527 LLRNDRGQLHEL
-540 LLLCYL
+540 QLLCYL

-571 VIAQHPDLRELF
+571 VSAQYPDLRELF
-583 GKAIHHLTLYQTGGH
+583 AKAIHHLTLYQIGGH

>member
-1 MAEEEKSVQEEL
+1 MAEEEKSLQEEL

-29 AESSKVEC
+29 AESSKAEC

-48 QFLRATV
+48 QFLRSTV
-55 RLTSSS
+55 RLTTSS
-61 QSQFLYDRPIRRI
+61 QSQSLYDRPIRRI
-74 TSEVTKTLDRALS
+74 TSEVTKTLERTLT
-87 LIRKCRHKPNLLRHV
+87 LVRKCRHKPNLLRHV
-102 LSITSTT
+102 LAITSAT

-115 TLVENSTADVTWLL
+115 TLVENSIADVTWLL
-129 SIFDPEAGPTLS
+129 SIFDPDAGPTLS

-161 IQMGNLQYRIDAA
+161 IQMGNLQYRMEAA
-174 QALATLALDNDRNK
+174 QALANLARDNDRNK
-188 KMIVEENGIPPLL
+188 KMIVEENGIQPLL

-206 SSSAEAQIAAATGLY
+206 SSSVEAQIAAATALY
-221 NLADDQERV
+221 NLADEEERV

-237 GVQIAVKVLAESPM
+237 GVQIIVKVLAESPM

-265 DLDAYAQEEFG
+265 ELDSYAQEEFG

-287 LGMDVVLDEVN
+287 LGMDVVLDESK
-298 DVQPRKT
+298 DAQPRKT

-312 QINKEMARNQ
+312 QINKDMARNNL
-322 VSFHSNSM
+322 SFHSNSM
-330 DGSSK
+330 DGSS
-335 GGYYGNNKKEKDRE
+335 RA
-349 LEPPEV
+349 PEV

-396 EEGELQINC
+396 EKGELRVNC
-405 LMTVMELAAVAESN
+405 LMTLMELASVAESN

-450 APLLILAIKAI
+450 APLVIPAIKAI

-469 AKDTRIVKHIVAKL
+469 AKNTRIVEHLVAKL
-483 GHRNTDVAVEACI
+483 AHRNTDIAVEACI
-496 ALGKFACPDNFNHV
+496 ALGKFACPENFNCV

-517 EFDGVPKLMH
+517 EFDGVPKLMNV
-527 LLKSNDRGQLHKL
+527 LRYDRTQLHEL

-571 VIAQHPDLRELF
+571 VVAQHPDLRELF
-583 GKAIHHLTLYQTGGH
+583 SKAIHYLTLYQPGGH

>member
-37 AELARHATQLS
+37 VDLARHATQLS
-48 QFLRATV
+48 QFLRSTV

-61 QSQFLYDRPIRRI
+61 QSQSLYDRPIRRI
-74 TSEVTKTLDRALS
+74 TSEVTKTLERALT
-87 LIRKCRHKPNLLRHV
+87 LVRKCRHKPNLLRHV
-102 LSITSTT
+102 LAITSTT

-115 TLVENSTADVTWLL
+115 ILLENSIADVKWLL

-141 LPPIASNDPIMAWV
+141 LPPIASNDPILAWV

-161 IQMGNLQYRIDAA
+161 IQMGNLQHRIDAA

-206 SSSAEAQIAAATGLY
+206 SSSAEAQIAAATALY
-221 NLADDQERV
+221 NLADDEERV

-237 GVQIAVKVLAESPM
+237 GVQIIVKVLAESPM

-265 DLDAYAQEEFG
+265 DLDLYAQEEFG

-287 LGMDVVLDEVN
+287 LGMDVVLDEPK
-298 DVQPRKT
+298 DAPPRKT

-312 QINKEMARNQ
+312 QINKEMARNNYS
-322 VSFHSNSM
+322 VHSNSM
-330 DGSSK
+330 DGSSR
-335 GGYYGNNKKEKDRE
+335 GGHYSNKKEKDRE

-355 KAKLKISCAMAL
+355 KAKLKVSCAMAL

-396 EEGELQINC
+396 EKGELQINC

-450 APLLILAIKAI
+450 APLVIPAIKAI

-469 AKDTRIVKHIVAKL
+469 AKDTRIVEHIVGKL

-496 ALGKFACPDNFNHV
+496 ALGKFACPDNFNCV

-517 EFDGVPKLMH
+517 EYDGVPKLMN
-527 LLKSNDRGQLHKL
+527 LLRYDRGQVPELQ
-540 LLLCYL
+540 LLCYL

-552 SKALEQARALSILE
+552 SKALEQAKALSILE

-571 VIAQHPDLRELF
+571 VVAQRPDLRELF
-583 GKAIHHLTLYQTGGH
+583 AKAIHHLTLYQIGGH

>member
-1 MAEEEKSVQEEL
+1 MAEEEKSLQEEL

-21 RVIKSAQE
+21 RVIKSAQD

-37 AELARHATQLS
+37 ADLARHATQLS
-48 QFLRATV
+48 QFLRSTV

-61 QSQFLYDRPIRRI
+61 QSQSLYDRPIRRI
-74 TSEVTKTLDRALS
+74 TSEVTKTLERALT
-87 LIRKCRHKPNLLRHV
+87 LVRKCRHKPNLLRHV
-102 LSITSTT
+102 LAITSTT

-115 TLVENSTADVTWLL
+115 ILLENSIADVTWLL

-141 LPPIASNDPIMAWV
+141 FPPIASNDPILAWV

-161 IQMGNLQYRIDAA
+161 IQMGNLQHRIDAA

-206 SSSAEAQIAAATGLY
+206 SSSAEAQIAAATTLY
-221 NLADDQERV
+221 NLADAEETV

-237 GVQIAVKVLAESPM
+237 GVQIIVKVLAESPM

-265 DLDAYAQEEFG
+265 DLDLYAQVEFG

-287 LGMDVVLDEVN
+287 LGMDVVLDEPK
-298 DVQPRKT
+298 DAPPRKT

-312 QINKEMARNQ
+312 QINKEMARNNYS
-322 VSFHSNSM
+322 VHSNSM
-330 DGSSK
+330 DGSSR
-335 GGYYGNNKKEKDRE
+335 GGYYSNKKEKDRE

-355 KAKLKISCAMAL
+355 KAKLKVSCAMAL

-396 EEGELQINC
+396 EKGELQTNC
-405 LMTVMELAAVAESN
+405 LMTLMELAAVAESN

-450 APLLILAIKAI
+450 APLVIPAIKAI

-469 AKDTRIVKHIVAKL
+469 AKDTRIVEHIVGKL

-496 ALGKFACPDNFNHV
+496 ALGKFACPDNFNCV

-517 EFDGVPKLMH
+517 EYDGVPKLMN
-527 LLKSNDRGQLHKL
+527 LLRYDRGQVPELQ
-540 LLLCYL
+540 LLCYL

-552 SKALEQARALSILE
+552 SKALEQAKALSILE

-571 VIAQHPDLRELF
+571 VVAQRPDLRESF
-583 GKAIHHLTLYQTGGH
+583 AKAIHHLTLYQIGGH

>member
-29 AESSKVEC
+29 AESSKIDC
-37 AELARHATQLS
+37 SELARHATQLS
-48 QFLRATV
+48 QHLRSTV
-55 RLTSSS
+55 RLTQS
-61 QSQFLYDRPIRRI
+61 QSLYDRPIRRI
-74 TSEVTKTLDRALS
+74 TSDVTKTLERALT
-87 LIRKCRHKPNLLRHV
+87 LVRKCRHKPNLLRHV
-102 LSITSTT
+102 LAITSTA
-109 DFRKVS
+109 DFRKVCS
-115 TLVENSTADVTWLL
+115 LLESSIADVTWLL
-129 SIFDPEAGPTLS
+129 SIFDPDAGPTLS

-161 IQMGNLQYRIDAA
+161 IQMGNLQDRIDAA
-174 QALATLALDNDRNK
+174 QALANLAIDNDRNK

-206 SSSAEAQIAAATGLY
+206 SISAEAQIAAATALY
-221 NLADDQERV
+221 NLADDEERV

-237 GVQIAVKVLAESPM
+237 GVQIIVKVLAESPM
-251 RVQIHVANLVSRMA
+251 RVQIHVANLVARMA
-265 DLDAYAQEEFG
+265 DLDEYAQEEFG

-287 LGMDVVLDEVN
+287 LGMDVVLDEPK
-298 DVQPRKT
+298 DAQPRKT

-312 QINKEMARNQ
+312 QINKEMARNNF
-322 VSFHSNSM
+322 SLHSNSM
-330 DGSSK
+330 DGSSR
-335 GGYYGNNKKEKDRE
+335 GGKKEKDRE
-349 LEPPEV
+349 LEPPDV
-355 KAKLKISCAMAL
+355 KAKLKVSCAMAL

-396 EEGELQINC
+396 EKGELQINC
-405 LMTVMELAAVAESN
+405 LMTLMELAAVAESN
-419 AELRRVAFKPTSPA
+419 TELRRVAFKPTSPA

-439 QLLRVINEETD
+439 QLLRVIKEEAD
-450 APLLILAIKAI
+450 PLLVIPAIKAI

-469 AKDTRIVKHIVAKL
+469 AKDTRIVGHIVAEL
-483 GHRNTDVAVEACI
+483 EHRNTDVAVEACI
-496 ALGKFACPDNFNHV
+496 ALGKFACPDNFNCV

-517 EFDGVPKLMH
+517 EFAGVPKLMI
-527 LLKSNDRGQLHKL
+527 LLRYDRGQLHGL
-540 LLLCYL
+540 QLLCYL

-571 VIAQHPDLRELF
+571 VVALHPDLRELF
-583 GKAIHHLTLYQTGGH
+583 AKAIHHLTLYQPGGH

>member
-29 AESSKVEC
+29 AESSKFEC
-37 AELARHATQLS
+37 DELARHAARLS
-48 QFLRATV
+48 QFLRSTV

-61 QSQFLYDRPIRRI
+61 QSQSLYDRPIRRI
-74 TSEVTKTLDRALS
+74 TSEVTKTLDRALI
-87 LIRKCRHKPNLLRHV
+87 LVRKCRHKPNLLRHV
-102 LSITSTT
+102 LAITSTT

-115 TLVENSTADVTWLL
+115 ILLENSIADVTWLL
-129 SIFDPEAGPTLS
+129 SIFDPDAGPTLS

-206 SSSAEAQIAAATGLY
+206 SSSAEAQIAAATALY
-221 NLADDQERV
+221 NLADDEERV

-237 GVQIAVKVLAESPM
+237 GVQIIVKVLAESPM

-265 DLDAYAQEEFG
+265 ELDLYAQEEFG

-287 LGMDVVLDEVN
+287 LGMDVVLDEPK
-298 DVQPRKT
+298 DPQPRKT

-312 QINKEMARNQ
+312 QINKEMVKNNF
-322 VSFHSNSM
+322 SLHSNSM
-330 DGSSK
+330 DGSSR
-335 GGYYGNNKKEKDRE
+335 GGHYGNKKEKDRE

-355 KAKLKISCAMAL
+355 KSRLKVSCAMAL

-396 EEGELQINC
+396 EKGELQINC

-439 QLLRVINEETD
+439 QLLRVINEETN
-450 APLLILAIKAI
+450 APLVILAIKAI

-469 AKDTRIVKHIVAKL
+469 AKDTRIVEHVVGKL
-483 GHRNTDVAVEACI
+483 GHRNTDVAVEVCI
-496 ALGKFACPDNFNHV
+496 ALGKFACPDNFNCV
-510 EHSKAIV
+510 EHSKAII
-517 EFDGVPKLMH
+517 EFDGVPKLIN
-527 LLKSNDRGQLHKL
+527 LLRYDRGQLHEL
-540 LLLCYL
+540 QLLCYL

-571 VIAQHPDLRELF
+571 VSAQHPDLRELF
-583 GKAIHHLTLYQTGGH
+583 AKAIHHLTLYQIGGH

>member
-37 AELARHATQLS
+37 ADLARHATQLN
-48 QFLRATV
+48 QFLRSTV

-61 QSQFLYDRPIRRI
+61 QSLSLYDRPIRRI
-74 TSEVTKTLDRALS
+74 TSEVTKTLERALT
-87 LIRKCRHKPNLLRHV
+87 LVRKCRHKPNLLRHV
-102 LSITSTT
+102 LAITSTT

-115 TLVENSTADVTWLL
+115 ILLENSIADVKWLL

-141 LPPIASNDPIMAWV
+141 LPPIASNDPILAWV

-161 IQMGNLQYRIDAA
+161 IQMGNLQHRIDAA

-206 SSSAEAQIAAATGLY
+206 SSSAEAQIAAATTLY
-221 NLADDQERV
+221 NLADDEERV

-237 GVQIAVKVLAESPM
+237 GVQIIVKVLAESPM

-265 DLDAYAQEEFG
+265 DLDFYAQEEFG

-287 LGMDVVLDEVN
+287 LGMDVVLDEPK
-298 DVQPRKT
+298 DAPPRKT

-312 QINKEMARNQ
+312 QINKEMARNNYS
-322 VSFHSNSM
+322 VHSNSM
-330 DGSSK
+330 DGSSR
-335 GGYYGNNKKEKDRE
+335 GGHYSNKKEKDRE

-355 KAKLKISCAMAL
+355 KAKLKVSCAMAL

-396 EEGELQINC
+396 EKGELQINC
-405 LMTVMELAAVAESN
+405 LMTVMELATVAESN

-450 APLLILAIKAI
+450 APLVIPAIKAI

-469 AKDTRIVKHIVAKL
+469 AKDTRIVEHIVGKL

-496 ALGKFACPDNFNHV
+496 ALGKFACPDNFNCV

-517 EFDGVPKLMH
+517 EYDGVPKLMN
-527 LLKSNDRGQLHKL
+527 LLRYDRGQVPELQ
-540 LLLCYL
+540 LLCYL

-552 SKALEQARALSILE
+552 SKALEQAKALSILE

-571 VIAQHPDLRELF
+571 VVAQRPDLRELF
-583 GKAIHHLTLYQTGGH
+583 AKAIHHLTLYQIGGH

>member
-37 AELARHATQLS
+37 AELARHATQLT
-48 QFLRATV
+48 QFLRSTV

-61 QSQFLYDRPIRRI
+61 QSQSLYDRPIRRI
-74 TSEVTKTLDRALS
+74 TSEVTKTLERALT
-87 LIRKCRHKPNLLRHV
+87 LVRKCRHKPNLLRHV
-102 LSITSTT
+102 LAITSTT

-115 TLVENSTADVTWLL
+115 ILLENSIADVTWLL

-161 IQMGNLQYRIDAA
+161 IQMGSLQHRIDAA
-174 QALATLALDNDRNK
+174 LALATLANDNDRNK

-206 SSSAEAQIAAATGLY
+206 SSSAEAQIAAATALY
-221 NLADDQERV
+221 NLADDEERV

-237 GVQIAVKVLAESPM
+237 GVQIIVKVLAESPM

-265 DLDAYAQEEFG
+265 DLDVYAQEEFG

-287 LGMDVVLDEVN
+287 LGMDVVLDEPK
-298 DVQPRKT
+298 DAPPRKT

-312 QINKEMARNQ
+312 QINKEMARNNYS
-322 VSFHSNSM
+322 VHSNSM
-330 DGSSK
+330 DGSSR
-335 GGYYGNNKKEKDRE
+335 GGHYGNKKEKDRE

-355 KAKLKISCAMAL
+355 KAKLKVSCAMAL
-367 WKLAKGSLLN
+367 WKLAKGSLMN

-396 EEGELQINC
+396 EKGELQINC

-450 APLLILAIKAI
+450 APLVIPAIKAI

-469 AKDTRIVKHIVAKL
+469 AKDTRIVKHLVGKL

-496 ALGKFACPDNFNHV
+496 ALGKFACPENFNCV

-517 EFDGVPKLMH
+517 EFDGVPKLMN
-527 LLKSNDRGQLHKL
+527 LLRYDRGQVHELQ
-540 LLLCYL
+540 LLCYL

-552 SKALEQARALSILE
+552 SKALEQAKALSILE

-571 VIAQHPDLRELF
+571 VIAQRPDLRELF
-583 GKAIHHLTLYQTGGH
+583 AKAIHHLTLYQIGGH

>member
-37 AELARHATQLS
+37 ADLARHATQLS
-48 QFLRATV
+48 QFLRSTV
-55 RLTSSS
+55 RITSSS
-61 QSQFLYDRPIRRI
+61 QSQSLYDRPIRRI
-74 TSEVTKTLDRALS
+74 TSEVTKTLERALT
-87 LIRKCRHKPNLLRHV
+87 LVRKCRHKPNLLRHV
-102 LSITSTT
+102 LAITSTT

-115 TLVENSTADVTWLL
+115 ILLENSIADVTWLL

-141 LPPIASNDPIMAWV
+141 LPPIASIDPILAWV

-161 IQMGNLQYRIDAA
+161 IQMGNLQHRIDAA

-206 SSSAEAQIAAATGLY
+206 SSSAEAQIAGATALF
-221 NLADDQERV
+221 NLADDEERV
-230 RAIANDL
+230 SAIVNDL
-237 GVQIAVKVLAESPM
+237 GVQIIVKVLAESPM

-265 DLDAYAQEEFG
+265 DLDLYAQEEFG

-287 LGMDVVLDEVN
+287 LGMDVVLDEPK
-298 DVQPRKT
+298 DAPPRKT

-312 QINKEMARNQ
+312 QINKEMARNNYS
-322 VSFHSNSM
+322 VHSNSM
-330 DGSSK
+330 DGSSR
-335 GGYYGNNKKEKDRE
+335 GGHYGNKKEKDRE

-355 KAKLKISCAMAL
+355 KAKLKVSCAMAL

-396 EEGELQINC
+396 EKGELQINC

-433 GKAVID
+433 GKAIIV

-450 APLLILAIKAI
+450 APLVIPAIKAI

-469 AKDTRIVKHIVAKL
+469 AKDTRIVEHLVGKL

-496 ALGKFACPDNFNHV
+496 ALGKFACPDNFNCV

-517 EFDGVPKLMH
+517 EFDGVPKLMN
-527 LLKSNDRGQLHKL
+527 LLRYDRGQVHELQ
-540 LLLCYL
+540 LLCYL

-552 SKALEQARALSILE
+552 SKALEEAKALSILE

-571 VIAQHPDLRELF
+571 VVAQRPDLRELF
-583 GKAIHHLTLYQTGGH
+583 AKAIHHLTLYQIGGH

>member
-29 AESSKVEC
+29 AESSKAEC

-48 QFLRATV
+48 QFLRSTV

-61 QSQFLYDRPIRRI
+61 QSQSLYDRPIRRI
-74 TSEVTKTLDRALS
+74 TSEVTKTLERTLT
-87 LIRKCRHKPNLLRHV
+87 LVRKCRHKPNLLRHV
-102 LSITSTT
+102 LAITSTT

-115 TLVENSTADVTWLL
+115 TLLENSIADVTWLL

-174 QALATLALDNDRNK
+174 QALANLARDNDRNK

-206 SSSAEAQIAAATGLY
+206 SSSAEAQIAAATALY
-221 NLADDQERV
+221 NLADDEERV

-237 GVQIAVKVLAESPM
+237 GVQIIVKVLAEAPM

-265 DLDAYAQEEFG
+265 ELDSYSQEEFG

-287 LGMDVVLDEVN
+287 LGMDVVLDESK
-298 DVQPRKT
+298 DAQPHNT

-312 QINKEMARNQ
+312 QINKEMARNNF
-322 VSFHSNSM
+322 SFHSNSM
-330 DGSSK
+330 DGSSR
-335 GGYYGNNKKEKDRE
+335 GGKKEKERE

-355 KAKLKISCAMAL
+355 KCKLKVSCAMAL

-396 EEGELQINC
+396 EKGELQINC

-450 APLLILAIKAI
+450 APLVIPAIKAI

-469 AKDTRIVKHIVAKL
+469 AKDTRIVEHIVAKL

-496 ALGKFACPDNFNHV
+496 ALGKFACPDNFNCV

-517 EFDGVPKLMH
+517 EFDGVPKLMN
-527 LLKSNDRGQLHKL
+527 LLRYDRTQLHEL

-571 VIAQHPDLRELF
+571 VVAQHPDLRELF
-583 GKAIHHLTLYQTGGH
+583 AKAIHHLTLYQPGGH